1 MPVQRVACA
10 EGRYMSDETQQAEQQ
25 DNPQCEQ
32 LDPESAD
39 LAVEALDE
47 LGAAKKA
54 LQEAIQ
60 ERHAAEAELAA
71 ATQLANENLAG
82 WHSANK
88 SVDELKREIE
98 RQKQSSAAFKQRAE
112 LAAAQKLQALIYA
125 VDEFLTAS
133 PTPPDDIRD
142 HDWVSGV
149 QMLQDK
155 LEAALAS
162 HIDAAKIVIELD
174 ADSALTFDELAVEIE
189 AAKTEDE
196 TFSLAVE
203 AIDPAAGDPF
213 DGKLHQAIGID
224 NSGENE
230 SGTVAQ
236 TLRRGYRVGDFVLRE
251 ALVMVAG

>member
-1 MPVQRVACA
+1 
-10 EGRYMSDETQQAEQQ
+10 MSDKTRQTEQQ

-32 LDPESAD
+32 PDTESVD
-39 LAVEALDE
+39 MEVEALDE

-60 ERHAAEAELAA
+60 ERHAAQEALEA

-88 SVDELKREIE
+88 SVDELKREID
-98 RQKQSSAAFKQRAE
+98 RQKKSSEAFKKRAE
-112 LAAAQKLQALIYA
+112 LAAAQKLEALIYA

-149 QMLQDK
+149 QMLQSK
-155 LEAALAS
+155 LEAALVS

-174 ADSALTFDELAVEIE
+174 ADKQQTFDDLVEKV
-189 AAKTEDE
+189 AAARLEDE
-196 TFSLAVE
+196 AFSLAVE

>member
-1 MPVQRVACA
+1 
-10 EGRYMSDETQQAEQQ
+10 MSDETRQTEQQ
-25 DNPQCEQ
+25 HNPKSEQ
-32 LDPESAD
+32 PDTESAD
-39 LAVEALDE
+39 MDLEALDE

-60 ERHAAEAELAA
+60 ERHAAQEALEA

-88 SVDELKREIE
+88 SVDELKKEIE
-98 RQKQSSAAFKQRAE
+98 RQKKNSEAFKKRAQ
-112 LAAAQKLQALIYA
+112 LAAAQKLESLIYA

-133 PTPPDDIRD
+133 PTPPDDIRE
-142 HDWVSGV
+142 HDWVTGV
-149 QMLQDK
+149 QMLQRK
-155 LEAALAS
+155 LESALVS
-162 HIDAAKIVIELD
+162 HIDADKIVIELD
-174 ADSALTFDELAVEIE
+174 ADSALTFDELAVEVE
-189 AAKTEDE
+189 AAKIEDE
-196 TFSLAVE
+196 AFSLAVE

-230 SGTVAQ
+230 SGTVTQ

>member
-1 MPVQRVACA
+1 
-10 EGRYMSDETQQAEQQ
+10 MSQETQQTTQQ
-25 DNPQCEQ
+25 DNPKGEQ
-32 LDPESAD
+32 PAQPPASATID
-39 LAVEALDE
+39 IEALDE

-60 ERHAAEAELAA
+60 ERHAAQEALEA

-88 SVDELKREIE
+88 SVDDLKREIE
-98 RQKQSSAAFKQRAE
+98 RQKKSGEAFKKRAQ
-112 LAAAQKLQALIYA
+112 LAAAQKLEALIYA

-142 HDWVSGV
+142 HDWVAGV
-149 QMLQDK
+149 QMLQRK
-155 LEAALAS
+155 LESALAS
-162 HIDAAKIVIELD
+162 HIDADKVVIELP
-174 ADSALTFDELAVEIE
+174 ADSALTFDDLAAEVA
-189 AAKTEDE
+189 AAKSEDE
-196 TFSLAVE
+196 TFALAVE
-203 AIDPAAGDPF
+203 SIAPAPGDAF

-224 NSGENE
+224 SSGENE

>member
-1 MPVQRVACA
+1 
-10 EGRYMSDETQQAEQQ
+10 MSDETRHPDIPNGEQPAK
-25 DNPQCEQ
+25 DA
-32 LDPESAD
+32 ESAD
-39 LAVEALDE
+39 IGMEALNE

-54 LQEAIQ
+54 LREAIQ
-60 ERHAAEAELAA
+60 ERHAAQEALEV

-88 SVDELKREIE
+88 TVDELKKENE
-98 RQKQSSAAFKQRAE
+98 RQKKSSEAFQKRAQ
-112 LAAAQKLQALIYA
+112 LAAAQKLESLIYA

-142 HDWVSGV
+142 HDWVAGV
-149 QMLQDK
+149 QMLQRK
-155 LEAALAS
+155 LEAALVG
-162 HIDAAKIVIELD
+162 HIDADKIVIELD
-174 ADSALTFDELAVEIE
+174 ADAALTFDELAVEVE
-189 AAKTEDE
+189 AAKIEAE
-196 TFSLAVE
+196 AFSLAVE
-203 AIDPAAGDPF
+203 AIDPAPGDPF

>member
-1 MPVQRVACA
+1 
-10 EGRYMSDETQQAEQQ
+10 MSDETRQTEQQ
-25 DNPQCEQ
+25 DNRKGEEPAN
-32 LDPESAD
+32 DTESAD
-39 LAVEALDE
+39 INTLDE
-47 LGAAKKA
+47 PGAAKKA

-60 ERHAAEAELAA
+60 ERHAAEEALQA

-88 SVDELKREIE
+88 SVDELKKEIE
-98 RQKQSSAAFKQRAE
+98 RQKKSSEAFKRRAQ
-112 LAAAQKLQALIYA
+112 LVAAQKLESLIYA

-142 HDWVSGV
+142 HDWVAGV
-149 QMLQDK
+149 QMLQRK
-155 LEAALAS
+155 LEAALVS
-162 HIDAAKIVIELD
+162 HIDADKIVIELD
-174 ADSALTFDELAVEIE
+174 AESALTFDELAVEVE
-189 AAKTEDE
+189 AAKSEDE
-196 TFSLAVE
+196 AFSLAVE
-203 AIDPAAGDPF
+203 VIDPAPGDPF

-224 NSGENE
+224 SSGDNE